1 MFLDCMRAPELR
13 RAQPADWNG
22 HMAQRNGNAV
32 VKLAEKLAA
41 FDEQWSPRL
50 VARLND
56 YEFKVVKVQGEFV
69 WHSHADTDEAFL
81 VLAGELRIELR
92 DGAVRLGAGDLY
104 VVPRGVEHRPCAER
118 ECQLLLIEPAGTPNT
133 GNAGGERTR
142 EAQWI

>member
-1 MFLDCMRAPELR
+1 
-13 RAQPADWNG
+13 
-22 HMAQRNGNAV
+22 MAERNGNAV

-41 FDEQWSPRL
+41 LDEQWSPRI

-133 GNAGGERTR
+133 GDAGGERTR

>member
-1 MFLDCMRAPELR
+1 MRAPQLR

-22 HMAQRNGNAV
+22 HMAERNGNAV

-41 FDEQWSPRL
+41 LDEQWSPRI

-104 VVPRGVEHRPCAER
+104 VVPRGV
-118 ECQLLLIEPAGTPNT
+118 
-133 GNAGGERTR
+133 
-142 EAQWI
+142 